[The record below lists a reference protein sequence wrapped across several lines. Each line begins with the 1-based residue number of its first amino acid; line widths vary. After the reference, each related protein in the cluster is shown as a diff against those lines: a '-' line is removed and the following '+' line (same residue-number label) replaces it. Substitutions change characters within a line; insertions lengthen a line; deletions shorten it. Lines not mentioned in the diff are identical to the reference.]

1 MTAKISKKVCLL
13 GDFSVG
19 KTSLIR
25 RFVERK
31 FSENYLSTVGVTISK
46 KTVEFLHNSQD
57 IPISIQL
64 LIWDLAGNTRFKS
77 ILPSYLN
84 GSSGAVVVGDVTRQ
98 ATIDHIVNHVELFL
112 SINPQGYIIV
122 ALNKSDLLNRDQIFN
137 QISDMSLTTFTQ
149 VLGIYQTSAKNGW
162 EVDELFHKL
171 AQKMYKS
178 Q

>member
-1 MTAKISKKVCLL
+1 M
-13 GDFSVG
+13 
-19 KTSLIR
+19 
-25 RFVERK
+25 
-31 FSENYLSTVGVTISK
+31 
-46 KTVEFLHNSQD
+46 
-57 IPISIQL
+57 
-64 LIWDLAGNTRFKS
+64 
-77 ILPSYLN
+77 
-84 GSSGAVVVGDVTRQ
+84 VVGDVTRQ

>member
-31 FSENYLSTVGVTISK
+31 FSDNYLSTVGVTISK
-46 KTVEFLHNSQD
+46 KTIEFPHNPQD
-57 IPISIQL
+57 IPILLQL

-98 ATIDHIVNHVELFL
+98 ATIDHILNHVELFL
-112 SINPQGYIIV
+112 SINPNAFVIV
-122 ALNKSDLLNRDQIFN
+122 ALNKSDLLTQEQIISL
-137 QISDMSLTTFTQ
+137 ISDMSFKTSNQ
-149 VLGIYQTSAKNGW
+149 VLAIHQTSAKTGL
-162 EVDELFHKL
+162 EVDEIFHKL
-171 AQKMYKS
+171 AYRMYKS
-178 Q
+178 K